1 MISLKK
7 LFTKILVSLKNK
19 VSKTG
24 DTMTGNLQVQNAY
37 INISHNDNQAYVEAQ
52 GASGCKVR
60 LASVK
65 TTPEIGV
72 YDGTNSQWIVD
83 HNCNVNKTTLPKL
96 ALSASTTVKP
106 ASTFSGANQKYCY
119 LFRIGTVVFMSM
131 SLGYS
136 DNSTTIPTGTTLF
149 TIPAGYC
156 PVSEARLPMQCSR
169 KTTAQSYPAS
179 LIVGTDGTVVQ
190 NASSTATGIYC
201 VGMWEI
207 A

>member
-1 MISLKK
+1 MISIKK

-19 VSKTG
+19 VNKTG

-83 HNCNVNKTTLPKL
+83 HNCNTNKTILPKL
-96 ALSASTTVKP
+96 ALSASTTVEP
-106 ASTFSGANQKYCY
+106 ASPFSGANQKYCY
-119 LFRIGTVVFMSM
+119 LFRIGNIVFMSM
-131 SLGYS
+131 SLAYT
-136 DNSTTIPTGTTLF
+136 DNNTTIATGTPLF
-149 TIPAGYC
+149 TVPSGYRPA
-156 PVSEARLPMQCSR
+156 SEVRLPMQCNR
-169 KTTAQSYPAS
+169 KTTVQDYSAS
-179 LIVGTDGTVVQ
+179 LTIGTNGNIVQ
-190 NASSTATGIYC
+190 NSSATITGIYC